1 MKQIK
6 ILSIIKDP
14 EKVINWDLYH
24 NYELIRD
31 DNGKSFKI
39 SLCSTIVN
47 RVFSRDQVMNEL
59 GKLQEHLNSN
69 YGNISN
75 LMEVYDWICDAE
87 NI

>member
-14 EKVINWDLYH
+14 KKVINWDLYH

-39 SLCSTIVN
+39 SLYSTVVN

-59 GKLQEHLNSN
+59 GKLQEHLNFN

-75 LMEVYDWICDAE
+75 LMEVYDWICEAE